1 MRKKSFPLATIGA
14 IAGLVVGYAMYG
26 KLRDEYINPLSLIFL
41 GKPENIFG
49 IGIYM
54 VLYEIRKRI
63 LIYGAVG
70 LAGGF
75 VVDLI
80 RYASL
85 SGGAQPVPQPT
96 TEETAATSGRRPAGV
111 TVIAVLLFIGVAL
124 GLLTLFN
131 ISPAVSM
138 ILGVRVPVAVMRFF
152 TVIGIAVSLYCGIG
166 LLRLQRLA
174 RTVYL
179 WWAGFGVLNSIL
191 TAVVM
196 ANRLP
201 QSMLPQFVGGIAVG
215 LAFYVWVISYLV
227 KKKDFFVK

>member
-1 MRKKSFPLATIGA
+1 MKRSFNTAVIGG
-14 IAGLVVGYAMYG
+14 IAGLVVGYLMYG
-26 KLRDEYINPLSLIFL
+26 KLRGEYMNPLSLIFL

-54 VLYEIRKRI
+54 VLYEIRKHI
-63 LIYGAVG
+63 LICGAVG

-85 SGGAQPVPQPT
+85 SGGSQPQPQPA
-96 TEETAATSGRRPAGV
+96 TEGAVSATGRRPVGV
-111 TVIAVLLFIGVAL
+111 TVIAVLLFLGVAIS
-124 GLLTLFN
+124 LLTLIN
-131 ISPAVSM
+131 VNAAASM
-138 ILGVRVPVAVMRFF
+138 ILGVRVPLPVMRFF
-152 TVIGIAVSLYCGIG
+152 IVIGIAVALYCGIG

-174 RTVYL
+174 RTVYM

-191 TAVVM
+191 TAIVM

-227 KKKDFFVK
+227 KKKDVFVN

>member
-1 MRKKSFPLATIGA
+1 MKKQFPTAMIGG
-14 IAGLVVGYAMYG
+14 IAGLVIGYVMYG
-26 KLRDEYINPLSLIFL
+26 KLRDEYINPLSLMFL

-85 SGGAQPVPQPT
+85 SGGAQPPPAPT
-96 TEETAATSGRRPAGV
+96 TEGTVSASGSRRPVGV
-111 TVIAVLLFIGVAL
+111 IVIAVLLFLGVAIS
-124 GLLTLFN
+124 LLTLIN
-131 ISPAVSM
+131 VSPAASM
-138 ILGVRVPVAVMRFF
+138 ILAVRVPLAVMRFF
-152 TVIGIAVSLYCGIG
+152 IVIGIAVSLYCGIG
-166 LLRLQRLA
+166 LLKLQRLA

-191 TAVVM
+191 TAIAM

-201 QSMLPQFVGGIAVG
+201 QSMLPQFVGGMAVG